1 MDTVLAISLVLVQ
14 NSFTVVYLV
23 RGLTYIIV
31 VDQCLGTRSSITGQE
46 RKRALYLAHVVHI
59 YSNLL
64 RK

>member
-31 VDQCLGTRSSITGQE
+31 VDQCLGTRSSITGRE
-46 RKRALYLAHVVHI
+46 RITGIVFGSRGAYL
-59 YSNLL
+59 
-64 RK
+64 